1 MPESSNALV
10 KPKDEFAARVP
21 DQGHQFLL
29 VQVATARGLNAVIPG
44 RSRRRVLLKGTRSE
58 AQAAV
63 NEAAR
68 LGLLLDLKRL
78 EVLEDLLQKKGLQ
91 VPLKL
96 ATALMMAEVK
106 VALAYGK
113 IPKLEKPTAAPD
125 SKSRE
130 STPERTR
137 PSFQQGG
144 ITPSSKSRPDV
155 PAQTDEQ
162 GAHPIQ

>member
-1 MPESSNALV
+1 MLELPNTPV
-10 KPKDEFAARVP
+10 KPTNEFTVRVP

-29 VQVATARGLNAVIPG
+29 LQAATARGLNAVIPG
-44 RSRRRVLLKGTRSE
+44 RSRRRVLLKGTRPE
-58 AQAAV
+58 VQAAV

-68 LGLLLDLKRL
+68 LGLLLDLRRL
-78 EVLEDLLQKKGLQ
+78 EALEDLLQKKDLQ

-96 ATALMMAEVK
+96 ASALMMAEVK

-113 IPKLEKPTAAPD
+113 IPKLEKPTAAPG
-125 SKSRE
+125 SKGRE
-130 STPERTR
+130 GAPERTR
-137 PSFQQGG
+137 PSVQHGG

-162 GAHPIQ
+162 GAHPI